1 MFNSKHKKKYES
13 DRGRVSRRHAIKNS
27 FIALAGV
34 KKKKKKRRTQIVIQV
49 ILTPGHCGLLL
60 DQIKKYIYRYLLSN
74 MLRIYVVLCSANEF
88 YNVIFCRRV
97 SEYFDTKDKNNA
109 TPVTGQVYF
118 S

>member
-34 KKKKKKRRTQIVIQV
+34 KKKKKRRTQIVIEV
-49 ILTPGHCGLLL
+49 LLTPSHCGLLL
-60 DQIKKYIYRYLLSN
+60 DQIKKKYIDIYS
-74 MLRIYVVLCSANEF
+74 RICCGYVVLCSANEF
-88 YNVIFCRRV
+88 YNVTFCRRV

-109 TPVTGQVYF
+109 TPVPGQVYF
-118 S
+118 LFF